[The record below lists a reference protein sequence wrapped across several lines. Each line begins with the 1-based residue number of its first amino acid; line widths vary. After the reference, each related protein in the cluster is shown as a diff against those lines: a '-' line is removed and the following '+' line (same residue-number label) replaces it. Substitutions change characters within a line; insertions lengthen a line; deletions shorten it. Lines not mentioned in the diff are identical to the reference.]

1 MNFGLFEPLFGKQI
15 PKGPF
20 TPTSKPVEN
29 PTPPSTPTQTQK
41 QKPKAPEK
49 APTQNPEQTPELF
62 KAVEHQLGNL
72 FSELDQSKV
81 MIITLVVAV
90 AIMVVFFFYLN
101 SRQKNQKQ
109 LIYKMQKQLNRLR
122 G

>member
-15 PKGPF
+15 PKEPA
-20 TPTSKPVEN
+20 SKPVET
-29 PTPPSTPTQTQK
+29 PTPKVSTPSPKSKGQK
-41 QKPKAPEK
+41 AATDQA
-49 APTQNPEQTPELF
+49 PELF

-101 SRQKNQKQ
+101 SRQKSQKQ
-109 LIYKMQKQLNRLR
+109 LMHKMQKQLNRLR